1 MNKRSKSSRQRGH
14 KTHGYGSM
22 KKNRGAG
29 HRGGRGNA
37 GSGKRGDAKKPSFLK
52 DKKYMGKH
60 GFKKHGQPNFDI
72 AINLGEL
79 QEMVP
84 TFIKKECAQEKD
96 GVTSID
102 LTKAK
107 FTKLLSKG
115 VVTGKLM
122 ITVDNATPKAIEKV
136 AAGGGKVVTKINKGK
151 EEA

>member
-1 MNKRSKSSRQRGH
+1 MKRSKSSRQRGH

-37 GSGKRGDAKKPSFLK
+37 GSGKRGDAKKGIYLK
-52 DKKYMGKH
+52 IKNYMGKH
-60 GFKKHGQPNFDI
+60 GFKKHGQPTFDI
-72 AINLGEL
+72 TINLGEL

-84 TFIKKECAQEKD
+84 TFIKKEYATQKD
-96 GVTSID
+96 GVINID

-115 VVTGKLM
+115 KVNSKLM
-122 ITVDNATPKAIEKV
+122 ITVDKATPKSIEKV
-136 AAGGGKVVTKINKGK
+136 TAGGGKVVTKINKEK